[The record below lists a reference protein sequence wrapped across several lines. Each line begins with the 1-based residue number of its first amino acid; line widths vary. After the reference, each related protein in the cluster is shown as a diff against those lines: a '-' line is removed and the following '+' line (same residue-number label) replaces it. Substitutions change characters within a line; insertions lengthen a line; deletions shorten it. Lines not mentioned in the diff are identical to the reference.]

1 MLCFLCNGASL
12 LSLLLTLYSITST
25 PGRLEVRGLPLYKEM
40 GNYFRVSN
48 LSLGLITYNCLL
60 KEKTKGCGI
69 VLQANP
75 M

>member
-1 MLCFLCNGASL
+1 VQWGKSPISPVN
-12 LSLLLTLYSITST
+12 TLYTITSN

-60 KEKTKGCGI
+60 KEKTKVGV
-69 VLQANP
+69 VLQTNP